1 MEKGFGIFNT
11 SIIRTEEEAVAYY
24 KKVIDVIK
32 AERRLRYMKKTLET
46 VRLETVRLELGD
58 YFGNGSNF
66 YDWEKEFGIFDTSIT
81 RTEEEAVAYYKKVI
95 DVIKA
100 VFETLSWSKRTDSIV
115 RLMNNYVCYNGY
127 ETEKVK
133 GFFRLYNQGIKDFE
147 TDLDDVFLDDLYN
160 ELLDTV
166 IQDRYDLFEYQSKQ
180 VEDKSFVKDEEFNKI
195 LNSLPLDKI
204 LMNEIIK
211 VLFE

>member
-1 MEKGFGIFNT
+1 MEKT
-11 SIIRTEEEAVAYY
+11 
-24 KKVIDVIK
+24 
-32 AERRLRYMKKTLET
+32 
-46 VRLETVRLELGD
+46 LETVRLELGD

-66 YDWEKEFGIFDTSIT
+66 YDWEKEFGILNTSIT

-100 VFETLSWSKRTDSIV
+100 VFETLSWSERTDGIV
-115 RLMNNYVCYNGY
+115 RLINNYVCYNGY
-127 ETEKVK
+127 DTDKIKEL
-133 GFFRLYNQGIKDFE
+133 FRLYNQDIKDFE
-147 TDLDDVFLDDLYN
+147 TDLDDVFLDDLHN

-166 IQDRYDLFEYQSKQ
+166 IQDRYDLFENQAEE
-180 VEDKSFVKDEEFNKI
+180 VENNSFVKDEEFNKI

-211 VLFE
+211 TLFE

>member
-1 MEKGFGIFNT
+1 ME
-11 SIIRTEEEAVAYY
+11 
-24 KKVIDVIK
+24 
-32 AERRLRYMKKTLET
+32 KTLEA
-46 VRLETVRLELGD
+46 VRLELGD

-66 YDWEKEFGIFDTSIT
+66 YDWEKQFGIFNTSIT

-100 VFETLSWSKRTDSIV
+100 VFETLSWSERTDSIV

-133 GFFRLYNQGIKDFE
+133 EFFRLYNQGIKDFE
-147 TDLDDVFLDDLYN
+147 TDLDDVFLDDLHN

-166 IQDRYDLFEYQSKQ
+166 IQDRYDLFENQAEE
-180 VEDKSFVKDEEFNKI
+180 VENNSFVKDDEFNKI

-211 VLFE
+211 TLFE

>member
-1 MEKGFGIFNT
+1 MKDL
-11 SIIRTEEEAVAYY
+11 EA
-24 KKVIDVIK
+24 
-32 AERRLRYMKKTLET
+32 
-46 VRLETVRLELGD
+46 VRLELGD

-66 YDWEKEFGIFDTSIT
+66 YDYEKEFGIFNTSIT

-100 VFETLSWSKRTDSIV
+100 VLKTLSWSERTNSIV

-133 GFFRLYNQGIKDFE
+133 ELFRLYNQGIEDFE

-166 IQDRYDLFEYQSKQ
+166 IQDRYDLFENQAEE

-204 LMNEIIK
+204 LMNKIIK
-211 VLFE
+211 ALFE

>member
-1 MEKGFGIFNT
+1 ME
-11 SIIRTEEEAVAYY
+11 
-24 KKVIDVIK
+24 
-32 AERRLRYMKKTLET
+32 KTLET
-46 VRLETVRLELGD
+46 VRLGLGE

-66 YDWEKEFGIFDTSIT
+66 YDWEKEFGIINTSIT
-81 RTEEEAVAYYKKVI
+81 RTEEEAVAYYKQVE

-100 VFETLSWSKRTDSIV
+100 VLKTLSWSERTDSIV
-115 RLMNNYVCYNGY
+115 RLLNNYVCYNGY
-127 ETEKVK
+127 ETDKVK
-133 GFFRLYNQGIKDFE
+133 EFFRLYNQGIEDFE

-166 IQDRYDLFEYQSKQ
+166 IQDRYDLFEYQAEE
-180 VEDKSFVKDEEFNKI
+180 VENNSFVKDEEFNKI

-211 VLFE
+211 TLFE

>member
-1 MEKGFGIFNT
+1 MEKL
-11 SIIRTEEEAVAYY
+11 EA
-24 KKVIDVIK
+24 
-32 AERRLRYMKKTLET
+32 
-46 VRLETVRLELGD
+46 VRLELGD
-58 YFGNGSNF
+58 YFGNGTNF
-66 YDWEKEFGIFDTSIT
+66 HDWEKEFGILNTSIT
-81 RTEEEAVAYYKKVI
+81 RTEEEAFAYYKKVI

-100 VFETLSWSKRTDSIV
+100 VFEMLSWSERTDSIV

-133 GFFRLYNQGIKDFE
+133 EIFRLYNQGIEDFE

-166 IQDRYDLFEYQSKQ
+166 IQDRYDLFEYQSEQ
-180 VEDKSFVKDEEFNKI
+180 VENKSFVKNEEFNKI
-195 LNSLPLDKI
+195 INSLPLDKI

-211 VLFE
+211 VLFG

>member
-1 MEKGFGIFNT
+1 ME
-11 SIIRTEEEAVAYY
+11 
-24 KKVIDVIK
+24 
-32 AERRLRYMKKTLET
+32 KTLEA
-46 VRLETVRLELGD
+46 VRLELGD

-66 YDWEKEFGIFDTSIT
+66 YDWEKQFGIFNTSIT

-100 VFETLSWSKRTDSIV
+100 VFETLSWSERTDSIV

-133 GFFRLYNQGIKDFE
+133 EFFRLYNQGIKDFE
-147 TDLDDVFLDDLYN
+147 TDLDDVFLDDLHN

-166 IQDRYDLFEYQSKQ
+166 IQDRYDLFENQSEQ

-211 VLFE
+211 TLFE